1 MKRSV
6 AYALAISALVIGTT
20 TASARLTTTSHRSR
34 QHRRWAGAVGT
45 RWAAPSMRTRSY
57 VDIDD
62 CWMARQRDADGRLQA
77 DPKRFPSGI
86 KTLADYVHARGL
98 KLGIYAS
105 AGTATCQNLPG
116 SLDHENSDA
125 ATFAEWGVDL
135 LKYDNCYNPGRAA
148 VERFTAMGNA
158 LKASGRDIVYSIS
171 D

>member
-1 MKRSV
+1 MV
-6 AYALAISALVIGTT
+6 ASGMAALGY
-20 TASARLTTTSHRSR
+20 
-34 QHRRWAGAVGT
+34 
-45 RWAAPSMRTRSY
+45 PY

-86 KTLADYVHARGL
+86 KALADYVHAKGL

-116 SLDHENSDA
+116 SLDHQNTDA

-135 LKYDNCYNPGRAA
+135 LKYDNCYNPAGPRWSGSPRWEMRWRPLTATSCTPSLTGRRA
-148 VERFTAMGNA
+148 VVR
-158 LKASGRDIVYSIS
+158 
-171 D
+171 